1 MTMYGLRHPILSK
14 VTAATVL
21 TALLAGIP
29 TVLLAFFWPID
40 LPTLDDLATPTEPVV
55 IKALLLGIVWTC
67 WTLFAWAVLVEL
79 VDTFRVSQSRVRMP
93 FQRLAAYLITTITL
107 AATAP
112 VAATRGAAP
121 AAAVA
126 VMPAPLPDHALM
138 AAEPETGAPTKEYKT
153 YVVKPRDTLWEIAR
167 KHLGEPMRY
176 REIVTL
182 NQGRVMD
189 DGQTFTRGDWL
200 RPGWTLRLPAD
211 AARLDTEHK
220 APEQGQAVS
229 RDAERHV
236 HTVASGESLWEIAE
250 KRLGD
255 GRRHKEIFKL
265 NKGRVQPDGAR
276 LVDPDVLESG
286 WRLTL
291 PEREQAGRKPAL
303 HRPSVPARTDVTARP
318 AAEPMPSAE
327 MPAASA
333 PSNVVVLPRGG
344 MVALSFA
351 AGVAVALAAAR
362 LRQRRRVTIRDVDEP
377 VSVLAPEPEAPAVRA
392 LERAHRRSYAESDE
406 APPDDY
412 DLVIS
417 SFPTDPPTALKV
429 GTRGEEPVSLALSGL
444 NLALTGPGAD
454 DCIRAIV
461 LDLLSQADQH
471 RAEIVIPRQDAERWF
486 GAPILTMTDYLPGLR
501 LAPELNDAID
511 HLEGQFVTR
520 RRVLRDSEAEDIPEL
535 RDAEPDEPLP
545 ALLLTACSLEGHS
558 YLDTLMGLASGFDI
572 GALMVGRSA
581 FGTTCEVGEDHQV
594 AEASGALVEKLRDTS
609 LFHLPQE
616 SASAVLHKLA
626 VGNGMPAEQPTQE
639 VDLSVPPPGTA
650 ERRVRLSIVGE
661 PIVEVDGKMVDIS
674 GRTKALELFVLL
686 AVHPKGLEREEI
698 CEYLWPDV
706 EETLAGYRFH
716 SALKDLRVAL
726 RESTGLRDKEASFV
740 ERSGKTYRIEA
751 EHVDVDLWTF
761 HRALADARTA
771 ADGEAKTVALEA
783 VAGLCRGRLGQGL
796 RYDWIDQDHRW
807 PLTVASVKAL
817 LQLGTLHERAG
828 RNERALEVFDQA
840 CALDPDMESAARA
853 AIRLLVE
860 LGRTDEAR
868 LRVRHL
874 KARLAALG
882 VSASSET
889 RAVLDQIGGRPGRV
903 ARN

>member
-14 VTAATVL
+14 VTAAIVL
-21 TALLAGIP
+21 AALLVGIP
-29 TVLLAFFWPID
+29 AVMLGSFWPID

-67 WTLFAWAVLVEL
+67 WALFTWAVLVEL
-79 VDTFRVSQSRVRMP
+79 VGTFRASQSRVRMP

-176 REIVTL
+176 REIVAL

-220 APEQGQAVS
+220 ASEHGRTVS
-229 RDAERHV
+229 RDAERDV

-265 NKGRVQPDGAR
+265 NKGRMQSDGGR
-276 LVDPDVLESG
+276 LVDPDVLEPG
-286 WRLTL
+286 WRLIV
-291 PEREQAGRKPAL
+291 PEREQVGRKAEPRRLA
-303 HRPSVPARTDVTARP
+303 VPPGTDVSARP
-318 AAEPMPSAE
+318 AADPITPAE
-327 MPAASA
+327 MPTGAPAVSA
-333 PSNVVVLPRGG
+333 PSHVVALPGGG

-362 LRQRRRVTIRDVDEP
+362 LRQRRRITIRDFDEP

-392 LERAHRRSYAESDE
+392 LEQAHWRSYAEPDE
-406 APPDDY
+406 TPPDDFE
-412 DLVIS
+412 LVTS
-417 SFPTDPPTALKV
+417 SFSTDPPTALKV
-429 GTRGEEPVSLALSGL
+429 GTRGEKAVSLALSGL

-471 RAEIVIPRQDAERWF
+471 RAEIVMPRPDAERWF
-486 GAPILTMTDYLPGLR
+486 GASILTMTDYLPGLR

-511 HLEGQFVTR
+511 HLEGQFVAR
-520 RRVLRDSEAEDIPEL
+520 RRILRDSEAEDIPAL

-558 YLDTLMGLASGFDI
+558 YLDTLMGLASSFGI
-572 GALMVGRSA
+572 GALVVGQSTS
-581 FGTTCEVGEDHQV
+581 GTTCEVDEDHQV
-594 AEASGALVEKLRDTS
+594 AEASGALAEKLRDTT
-609 LFHLPQE
+609 LFHLPEE

-626 VGNGMPAEQPTQE
+626 AGNGMPAEQPARE
-639 VDLSVPPPGTA
+639 VDLSVPAPGTA

-661 PIVEVDGKMVDIS
+661 PIVEVDGKVVDIS
-674 GRTKALELFVLL
+674 SRTKALELFVLL

-726 RESTGLRDKEASFV
+726 RECTGLRDKEASFV

-771 ADGEAKTVALEA
+771 TDGEAKAVALEA

-796 RYDWIDQDHRW
+796 RYDWLDQDHRW
-807 PLTVASVKAL
+807 PMTVASVKAL

-828 RNERALEVFDQA
+828 RSERALEVFDQA
-840 CALDPDMESAARA
+840 CTLDPDMESAARA

-882 VSASSET
+882 VSASPET
-889 RAVLDQIGGRPGRV
+889 RAVLDQMNRRP
-903 ARN
+903 